1 MEGMRV
7 MTAFKQKGL
16 KKEEDKWMEEE
27 EEEEEEEGKS
37 RFSSTWRSG

>member
-7 MTAFKQKGL
+7 MTAFKQKRL
-16 KKEEDKWMEEE
+16 KKEEDKWM
-27 EEEEEEEGKS
+27 EEEEEGKS